1 MSYTSVEEIPF
12 NVRLCYD
19 EDDIIQWLAAYNN
32 ACDLIKDGT
41 YTVPDYCVSDA
52 MYARE
57 IAFETCKYLPSSR
70 FVECSATVEVVDR
83 QGEVAD
89 VDSYLKASS
98 QFIDRGGIGIEQ
110 H

>member
-41 YTVPDYCVSDA
+41 DTVPD
-52 MYARE
+52 
-57 IAFETCKYLPSSR
+57 
-70 FVECSATVEVVDR
+70 
-83 QGEVAD
+83 
-89 VDSYLKASS
+89 
-98 QFIDRGGIGIEQ
+98 
-110 H
+110 

>member
-41 YTVPDYCVSDA
+41 YTVPDYCISDA

-70 FVECSATVEVVDR
+70 FVECSATVEVSNTRPKSFLLFGKHMLVWTR
-83 QGEVAD
+83 
-89 VDSYLKASS
+89 
-98 QFIDRGGIGIEQ
+98 
-110 H
+110 